1 MEKLPS
7 GSGMRQVLKGSQDS
21 LADLAIFLYE
31 TLTDWA
37 EKKNYDFS
45 MEKRGNELYLTIKK
59 CDNND
64 R

>member
-1 MEKLPS
+1 
-7 GSGMRQVLKGSQDS
+7 MRQVLKGSQDS